1 MNYLEKLEY
10 KKILQILSNYCTTT
24 TAKEQAQNLLPS
36 QNKKEVETM
45 LQETSEAVNIIYRC
59 STPPR
64 VSFQDKETKAAI
76 KNLESYGVLSLKA
89 LLDLAKVLKSAEEW
103 KNYFYQEFINPSDFP
118 ILDDIFSKL
127 YTNAGIVEKI
137 SKSIIDENTL
147 EDTASK
153 NLSSIRRKQRNL
165 EQDIKQKLNGMIH
178 SSQYAKYIQE
188 SLVTIRNDRYVIPVK
203 EEYRSQIKGFIH
215 DVSSTGSTIFIE
227 PIAVFELNNEIS
239 HLKIEES
246 IEIEKILQ
254 ELTKLFYP
262 YIQELTEN
270 IENLTKLDF
279 IFAKARYARD
289 IKAEKPQI
297 NDEKQIILEEARH
310 PLIPKEQA
318 VPISLTLGK
327 EFQTLVITGP
337 NTGGKTVTIKTVGL
351 LTCMA
356 CSGLHIPA
364 KKTSSIYVFDNIF
377 ADIGD
382 DQSIANSLSTFSA
395 HMRHIVDI
403 VNKADSNSLVLL
415 DELGSGTDPIEGQAL
430 AISVLE
436 YLKQKGALIISTTHY
451 EELKKYA
458 LVTQGFENASVEFNV
473 ETLTPTYH
481 LLLGIPGKSNAF
493 AISQKLGLKEEI
505 IKKSKHRIEKNDID
519 FETVIKNIYD
529 SQIEIEEKK
538 KQISENLLEVQKLK
552 EELQTKN
559 TKRIEE
565 EQNIIQNAKI
575 QARNILLDAKE
586 EANEIIKNMQTIKEQ
601 TINTWQMKADQ
612 QEGDSNANRK
622 LNELR
627 NQLNS
632 AIKQNSQDSQNAK
645 TQATESQNLEELQQ
659 KIAKMQPDTKVW
671 SKDLQKEGI
680 VVSHVSKDNQVV
692 VQFGSI
698 KMSLPVANLEIRN
711 KDTNIPQNQTA
722 VSIKTISKTRTA
734 KTEIN
739 VIGLNVEEA
748 IFVVDKFLDDSSL
761 AKLPQVRIVHGK
773 GTGKL
778 RDGIHQFLKK
788 NPHVKSFRL
797 GTFGEGEMG
806 VTVVELR

>member
-1 MNYLEKLEY
+1 MNFLEKLEY

-24 TAKEQAQNLLPS
+24 TAKEKAQNLLPS
-36 QNKKEVETM
+36 QNKKEVENM

-59 STPPR
+59 STPPK
-64 VSFQDKETKAAI
+64 VSFQDQETELTI

-103 KNYFYQEFINPSDFP
+103 KNYFYQEFINPSEFQ
-118 ILDDIFSKL
+118 ILDNIFSKL

-188 SLVTIRNDRYVIPVK
+188 SIVTIRNDRYVIPVK

-270 IENLTKLDF
+270 IEILTKLDF
-279 IFAKARYARD
+279 IFAKAQYARD
-289 IKAEKPQI
+289 IKAEMPQI
-297 NDEKQIILEEARH
+297 NEEKQIILEEARH

-327 EFQTLVITGP
+327 KFQTLVITGP
-337 NTGGKTVTIKTVGL
+337 NTGGKTVTLKTVGL

-403 VNKADSNSLVLL
+403 VNNADSNSLVLL

-458 LVTQGFENASVEFNV
+458 LVTQGFENASVEFDV

-481 LLLGIPGKSNAF
+481 LLIGIPGKSNAF
-493 AISQKLGLKEEI
+493 AISQKLGLKEKI
-505 IKKSKHRIEKNDID
+505 IEKSKQRIEKNDID
-519 FETVIKNIYD
+519 FETLIKNIYD
-529 SQIEIEEKK
+529 SQTEIEEKK
-538 KQISENLLEVQKLK
+538 KQISEDLLEIQKLK
-552 EELQTKN
+552 TELQTKN

-565 EQNIIQNAKI
+565 EKNIIQNAKI

-586 EANEIIKNMQTIKEQ
+586 EANEIIKSMQTIKEQ
-601 TINTWQMKADQ
+601 TINTWHMQDGQHM
-612 QEGDSNANRK
+612 ENSNADRK

-632 AIKQNSQDSQNAK
+632 AIKQNSQNSQNEK
-645 TQATESQNLEELQQ
+645 TQETELQTLEKLQQ
-659 KIAKMQPDTKVW
+659 KIAKIQPNSKIW

-698 KMSLPVANLEIRN
+698 KMSLPLANLEIRDKN
-711 KDTNIPQNQTA
+711 TNTPQNQTT
-722 VSIKTISKTRTA
+722 VSINTISKTRTA

-778 RDGIHQFLKK
+778 RNGIHQFLKK

-806 VTVVELR
+806 VTVVELQ

>member
-1 MNYLEKLEY
+1 MNFLEKLEY
-10 KKILQILSNYCTTT
+10 KKILQILSKYCTTT
-24 TAKEQAQNLLPS
+24 TAKEKAQNLLPS
-36 QNKKEVETM
+36 QNKKEVENM

-64 VSFQDKETKAAI
+64 VSFQDKETELTI

-103 KNYFYQEFINPSDFP
+103 KNYFYQEFINPSEFQ
-118 ILDDIFSKL
+118 ILDNIFSKL

-188 SLVTIRNDRYVIPVK
+188 SIVTIRNDRYVIPVK

-289 IKAEKPQI
+289 IKAEMPQI
-297 NDEKQIILEEARH
+297 NEEKQIILEEARH
-310 PLIPKEQA
+310 PLISKEQA

-327 EFQTLVITGP
+327 KFQTLVITGP
-337 NTGGKTVTIKTVGL
+337 NTGGKTVTLKTVGL

-403 VNKADSNSLVLL
+403 VNNADSNSLVLL

-458 LVTQGFENASVEFNV
+458 LVTQGFENASVEFDV

-481 LLLGIPGKSNAF
+481 LLIGIPGKSNAF

-505 IKKSKHRIEKNDID
+505 IEKSKQRIEKNDID
-519 FETVIKNIYD
+519 FETLIKNIYD
-529 SQIEIEEKK
+529 SQTEIEEKK
-538 KQISENLLEVQKLK
+538 KQISEDLLEVQKLK
-552 EELQTKN
+552 TELQTKN

-565 EQNIIQNAKI
+565 EKNIIQNAKI

-586 EANEIIKNMQTIKEQ
+586 EANEIIKSMQTIKQQ
-601 TINTWQMKADQ
+601 TINTWQMQDGQ
-612 QEGDSNANRK
+612 QKGDNNTNRK

-627 NQLNS
+627 NQLNN
-632 AIKQNSQDSQNAK
+632 AIKQNSQNAK
-645 TQATESQNLEELQQ
+645 TQATESQTLEGLQQ
-659 KIAKMQPDTKVW
+659 KIAKIQPNSKVW

-698 KMSLPVANLEIRN
+698 KMSLALANLEIRDKN
-711 KDTNIPQNQTA
+711 TNTPQNQTT
-722 VSIKTISKTRTA
+722 VSINTISKTRTA

-773 GTGKL
+773 GRGKL
-778 RDGIHQFLKK
+778 RNGIHQFLKK

-806 VTVVELR
+806 VTVVELQ

>member
-1 MNYLEKLEY
+1 MNFLEKLEY

-45 LQETSEAVNIIYRC
+45 LKETSEAVNIIYRC
-59 STPPR
+59 SMPPR

-118 ILDDIFSKL
+118 ILDAIFSKL

-165 EQDIKQKLNGMIH
+165 EQNIKQKLNGMIH

-289 IKAEKPQI
+289 IKAEMPQI

-327 EFQTLVITGP
+327 DFQTLVITGP
-337 NTGGKTVTIKTVGL
+337 NTGGKTVTLKTVGL

-403 VNKADSNSLVLL
+403 VNNADSNSLVLL

-430 AISVLE
+430 AISILE
-436 YLKQKGALIISTTHY
+436 YLKQKGTLTISTTHY

-458 LVTQGFENASVEFNV
+458 LVTQGFENASVEFDV

-505 IKKSKHRIEKNDID
+505 IEKSKQRIEKNDID
-519 FETVIKNIYD
+519 FETLIKNIYD
-529 SQIEIEEKK
+529 SQTEIEEKK
-538 KQISENLLEVQKLK
+538 KQISEDLLEVQKLK
-552 EELQTKN
+552 AELQTKN

-586 EANEIIKNMQTIKEQ
+586 EANEIIKSMQTIKEQ
-601 TINTWQMKADQ
+601 TINTWQMQAEQ
-612 QEGDSNANRK
+612 QAGDSNANRK

-632 AIKQNSQDSQNAK
+632 AIKQNSQNAK
-645 TQATESQNLEELQQ
+645 TQATESQTLEELQQ

-680 VVSHVSKDNQVV
+680 VVSHVSKDDQVV

-698 KMSLPVANLEIRN
+698 KMSLPVENLEICN
-711 KDTNIPQNQTA
+711 KNTNTPQNQTT

-778 RDGIHQFLKK
+778 RNGIHQFLKK

-806 VTVVELR
+806 VTVVELQ

>member
-10 KKILQILSNYCTTT
+10 KKILQILSSYCKTTA
-24 TAKEQAQNLLPS
+24 AKEQAQNLLPS
-36 QNKKEVETM
+36 QDKKEVENM

-59 STPPR
+59 STPPSI
-64 VSFQDKETKAAI
+64 SFQDQETKTNI
-76 KNLESYGVLSLKA
+76 KSLESYGILSLKA
-89 LLDLAKVLKSAEEW
+89 LLNLAQVLKNAEEW
-103 KNYFYQEFINPSDFP
+103 KNYFYQEFINPSEFQK
-118 ILDDIFSKL
+118 LDDIFSKL
-127 YTNAGIVEKI
+127 YTNPGILQKI
-137 SKSIIDENTL
+137 FESIIDENTL

-153 NLSSIRRKQRNL
+153 NLATIRRKQRNM
-165 EQDIKQKLNGMIH
+165 EQDIKQKLNGIIH

-188 SLVTIRNDRYVIPVK
+188 SLVTVRNDRYVIPVK

-227 PIAVFELNNEIS
+227 PIAVFELNNEIN

-262 YIQELTEN
+262 YIQELKEN

-289 IKAEKPQI
+289 IKAEMPQI
-297 NDEKQIILEEARH
+297 NDKKQIILEEARH

-318 VPISLTLGK
+318 VPISLILGK

-337 NTGGKTVTIKTVGL
+337 NTGGKTVTLKTVGL

-403 VNKADSNSLVLL
+403 VNNANSNSLVLL

-430 AISVLE
+430 AISILE

-473 ETLTPTYH
+473 ETLTPTYN

-505 IKKSKHRIEKNDID
+505 IEKSKERIEKNDID
-519 FETVIKNIYD
+519 FETLIKNIYD
-529 SQIEIEEKK
+529 SQTEIEEKK
-538 KQISENLLEVQKLK
+538 KQISKNLQETEKLK
-552 EELQTKN
+552 AELQSKN
-559 TKRIEE
+559 TKRKEE

-586 EANEIIKNMQTIKEQ
+586 EANEIIKSMQKIKEQ
-601 TINTWQMKADQ
+601 TINTWQIQAKEQNIDGNAD
-612 QEGDSNANRK
+612 RK

-632 AIKQNSQDSQNAK
+632 AIKQNSQGTK
-645 TQATESQNLEELQQ
+645 TQETEKQPLEELKQ
-659 KIAKMQPDTKVW
+659 KITKLQPNSRVW

-680 VVSHVSKDNQVV
+680 VTSHVSKDNQVV

-698 KMSLPVANLEIRN
+698 KMSVPIANLEIRDN
-711 KDTNIPQNQTA
+711 DKNTTQTKA
-722 VSIKTISKTRTA
+722 TVSINTISKTRTA
-734 KTEIN
+734 TTEIN

-778 RDGIHQFLKK
+778 RNGIHQFLKK

-806 VTVVELR
+806 VTVVELK

>member
-1 MNYLEKLEY
+1 MNFLEKLEY

-24 TAKEQAQNLLPS
+24 TAKEKAQNLLPS
-36 QNKKEVETM
+36 QNKKEVENM

-64 VSFQDKETKAAI
+64 VSFQDKETELTI

-103 KNYFYQEFINPSDFP
+103 KNYFYQEFINPSEFQ
-118 ILDDIFSKL
+118 ILDNIFSKL

-188 SLVTIRNDRYVIPVK
+188 SIVTIRNDRYVIPVK

-289 IKAEKPQI
+289 IKAEMPQI
-297 NDEKQIILEEARH
+297 NEEKQIILEEARH
-310 PLIPKEQA
+310 PLISKEQA

-327 EFQTLVITGP
+327 KFQTLVITGP
-337 NTGGKTVTIKTVGL
+337 NTGGKTVTLKTVGL

-403 VNKADSNSLVLL
+403 VNNADSNSLVLL

-458 LVTQGFENASVEFNV
+458 LVTQGFENASVEFDV

-481 LLLGIPGKSNAF
+481 LLIGIPGKSDAF

-505 IKKSKHRIEKNDID
+505 IEKSKQRIEKNDID
-519 FETVIKNIYD
+519 FETLIKNIYD
-529 SQIEIEEKK
+529 SQTEIEEKK
-538 KQISENLLEVQKLK
+538 KQISEDLLEVQKLK
-552 EELQTKN
+552 TELQTKN

-565 EQNIIQNAKI
+565 EKNIIQNAKI

-586 EANEIIKNMQTIKEQ
+586 EANEIIKSMQTIKQQ
-601 TINTWQMKADQ
+601 TINTWQMQDGQ
-612 QEGDSNANRK
+612 QKGDNNTNRK

-627 NQLNS
+627 NQLNN
-632 AIKQNSQDSQNAK
+632 AIKQNSQNAK
-645 TQATESQNLEELQQ
+645 TQATESQTLEGLQQ
-659 KIAKMQPDTKVW
+659 KIAKIQPNSKVW

-680 VVSHVSKDNQVV
+680 VLSHVSKDNQVV

-698 KMSLPVANLEIRN
+698 KMSLALANLEIRDKN
-711 KDTNIPQNQTA
+711 TNTPQNQTT
-722 VSIKTISKTRTA
+722 VSINTISKTRTA

-748 IFVVDKFLDDSSL
+748 IYVVDKFLDDSSL

-778 RDGIHQFLKK
+778 RNGIHQFLKK

-806 VTVVELR
+806 VTVVELQ

>member
-24 TAKEQAQNLLPS
+24 TAKEKAQNLLPS

-59 STPPR
+59 STPQKI
-64 VSFQDKETKAAI
+64 SFQDKQIQEAI
-76 KNLESYGVLSLKA
+76 KNLESYGVLSLK
-89 LLDLAKVLKSAEEW
+89 LLLELTKVLKNAEQW
-103 KNYFYQEFINPSDFP
+103 KKYFYQDFINTSEYP
-118 ILDDIFSKL
+118 ILDNIFSKL
-127 YTNAGIVEKI
+127 YTNSGIVEKI

-165 EQDIKQKLNGMIH
+165 EQDIKQKLNEMIH

-203 EEYRSQIKGFIH
+203 EEYRTQIKGFIH

-246 IEIEKILQ
+246 IEIEKIMQ

-270 IENLTKLDF
+270 IKNLTKLDF
-279 IFAKARYARD
+279 IFAKAKYARD
-289 IKAEKPQI
+289 LKAEKPQI

-337 NTGGKTVTIKTVGL
+337 NTGGKTVTLKTVGL

-364 KKTSSIYVFDNIF
+364 NKTSSIYVFENIF

-395 HMRHIVDI
+395 HMRNIVEI
-403 VNKADSNSLVLL
+403 VNNANSNSLILL
-415 DELGSGTDPIEGQAL
+415 DELGSGTDLIEGQAL

-436 YLKQKGALIISTTHY
+436 HLKQKGALIISTTHY

-458 LVTQGFENASVEFNV
+458 LVTQGFENASVEFDV

-481 LLLGIPGKSNAF
+481 LLLGVPGKSNAF

-505 IKKSKHRIEKNDID
+505 IQKSKQRIEKNDID
-519 FETVIKNIYD
+519 FETLIKNIYD
-529 SQIEIEEKK
+529 SQKEIEEKK
-538 KQISENLLEVQKLK
+538 RQISENLEKTEK
-552 EELQTKN
+552 IKAELQIKN

-586 EANEIIKNMQTIKEQ
+586 EANEIIKNMQNIKEQ
-601 TINTWQMKADQ
+601 AINTWQMQAGQQIGDNNAD
-612 QEGDSNANRK
+612 RK

-627 NQLNS
+627 NKLNN
-632 AIKQNSQDSQNAK
+632 AIKEKTSNAK
-645 TQATESQNLEELQQ
+645 TQQTEEQTTEKLQQ
-659 KIAKMQPDTKVW
+659 KIAKIQPNSKVW
-671 SKDLQKEGI
+671 SKDLQKEGV

-698 KMSLPVANLEIRN
+698 KMNLPVENLEIREN
-711 KDTNIPQNQTA
+711 VSNTSNQKTT
-722 VSIKTISKTRTA
+722 VSVKTISKTRTA

-761 AKLPQVRIVHGK
+761 AKLQQVRIVHGK

-778 RDGIHQFLKK
+778 RNGIHQFLKK

-806 VTVVELR
+806 VTVVEIR

>member
-1 MNYLEKLEY
+1 MNFLEKLEY

-24 TAKEQAQNLLPS
+24 TAKEKAQNLLPS
-36 QNKKEVETM
+36 QNKKEVENM

-64 VSFQDKETKAAI
+64 VSFQDKETELTI

-103 KNYFYQEFINPSDFP
+103 KNYFYQEFINPSEFQ
-118 ILDDIFSKL
+118 ILDNIFSKL

-188 SLVTIRNDRYVIPVK
+188 SIVTIRNDRYVIPVK

-289 IKAEKPQI
+289 IKAEMPQI
-297 NDEKQIILEEARH
+297 NEEKQIILEEARH
-310 PLIPKEQA
+310 PLISKEQA

-327 EFQTLVITGP
+327 KFQTLVITGP
-337 NTGGKTVTIKTVGL
+337 NTGGKTVTLKTVGL

-403 VNKADSNSLVLL
+403 VNNADSNSLVLL

-458 LVTQGFENASVEFNV
+458 LVTQGFENASVEFDV

-481 LLLGIPGKSNAF
+481 LLIGIPGKSNAF

-505 IKKSKHRIEKNDID
+505 IEKSKQRIEKNDID
-519 FETVIKNIYD
+519 FETLIKNIYD
-529 SQIEIEEKK
+529 SQTEIEEKK
-538 KQISENLLEVQKLK
+538 KQISEDLLEVQKLK
-552 EELQTKN
+552 TELQTKN

-565 EQNIIQNAKI
+565 EKNIIQNAKI

-586 EANEIIKNMQTIKEQ
+586 EANEIIKSMQTIKQQ
-601 TINTWQMKADQ
+601 TINTWQMQDGQ
-612 QEGDSNANRK
+612 QKGDNNTNRK

-627 NQLNS
+627 NQLNN
-632 AIKQNSQDSQNAK
+632 AIKQNSQNAK
-645 TQATESQNLEELQQ
+645 TQATESQTLEGLQQ
-659 KIAKMQPDTKVW
+659 KIAKIQPNSKVW

-680 VVSHVSKDNQVV
+680 VLSHVSKDNQVV

-698 KMSLPVANLEIRN
+698 KMSLALANLEIRDKN
-711 KDTNIPQNQTA
+711 TNTPQNQTT
-722 VSIKTISKTRTA
+722 VSINTISKTRTA

-748 IFVVDKFLDDSSL
+748 IYVVDKFLDDSSL

-778 RDGIHQFLKK
+778 RNGIHQFLKK

-806 VTVVELR
+806 VTVVELQ

>member
-1 MNYLEKLEY
+1 MNFLEKLEY
-10 KKILQILSNYCTTT
+10 KKILQILSSYCTTA

-36 QNKKEVETM
+36 QNKKEVENM

-59 STPPR
+59 STPPG
-64 VSFQDKETKAAI
+64 VSFQDKETKATI

-89 LLDLAKVLKSAEEW
+89 LLDLAKVLKTAEEW
-103 KNYFYQEFINPSDFP
+103 KNYFYQDFIEPLDFP

-262 YIQELTEN
+262 YIHELTEN

-289 IKAEKPQI
+289 IKAEMPQI
-297 NDEKQIILEEARH
+297 NDKKEIILEEARH

-318 VPISLTLGK
+318 VPISLALGK

-337 NTGGKTVTIKTVGL
+337 NTGGKTVTLKTVGL

-403 VNKADSNSLVLL
+403 VNNADSNSLVLL

-458 LVTQGFENASVEFNV
+458 LVTKGFENASVEFDV

-505 IKKSKHRIEKNDID
+505 IEKSKQRIEKNDID
-519 FETVIKNIYD
+519 FETIIKNIYD

-538 KQISENLLEVQKLK
+538 KQISENLLDVQKLK
-552 EELQTKN
+552 AELQTKN

-586 EANEIIKNMQTIKEQ
+586 EANEIIKSMQTIKEQ
-601 TINTWQMKADQ
+601 TINTWQMQAEQQVEDNKAD
-612 QEGDSNANRK
+612 RK

-632 AIKQNSQDSQNAK
+632 AIKQNSQKAK
-645 TQATESQNLEELQQ
+645 TQEIEEQPLEELQQ
-659 KIAKMQPDTKVW
+659 KITKIQPNSKVW

-692 VQFGSI
+692 VQFGSF

-711 KDTNIPQNQTA
+711 KNTNISQNHTT
-722 VSIKTISKTRTA
+722 VSINTISKTRTA

-778 RDGIHQFLKK
+778 RNGIHQFLKK

-806 VTVVELR
+806 VTVVELQ

>member
-36 QNKKEVETM
+36 QNQKEVETM
-45 LQETSEAVNIIYRC
+45 LQETSEAVNIICRC

-64 VSFQDKETKAAI
+64 VSFLDKETKATI

-103 KNYFYQEFINPSDFP
+103 KNYFYQEFINPSEFP

-178 SSQYAKYIQE
+178 FSQYAKYIQE

-289 IKAEKPQI
+289 IKAEMPQI

-327 EFQTLVITGP
+327 DFQTLVITGP
-337 NTGGKTVTIKTVGL
+337 NTGGKTVTLKTVGL

-364 KKTSSIYVFDNIF
+364 NKTSSIYVFDNIF

-458 LVTQGFENASVEFNV
+458 LVTQGFENASVEFDV

-493 AISQKLGLKEEI
+493 AISKKLGLKEEI
-505 IKKSKHRIEKNDID
+505 IEKSKHRIEKNDID

-538 KQISENLLEVQKLK
+538 KQISEDLLEVQKLK
-552 EELQTKN
+552 AELQTKN

-565 EQNIIQNAKI
+565 EKNIIQNAKI

-711 KDTNIPQNQTA
+711 KDTNIPQNQTV

>member
-10 KKILQILSNYCTTT
+10 KKILQILSNYCTTA

-103 KNYFYQEFINPSDFP
+103 KKYFYQEFINPSDFP
-118 ILDDIFSKL
+118 ILDAIFSKL

-153 NLSSIRRKQRNL
+153 NLSSIRRKQRNI

-289 IKAEKPQI
+289 IKAEMPQI

-327 EFQTLVITGP
+327 DFQTLVITGP
-337 NTGGKTVTIKTVGL
+337 NTGGKTVTLKTVGL

-364 KKTSSIYVFDNIF
+364 NKTSSIYVFDNIF

-382 DQSIANSLSTFSA
+382 DQSIVNSLSTFSA

-403 VNKADSNSLVLL
+403 VNNADSNSLVLL

-430 AISVLE
+430 AISILE

-458 LVTQGFENASVEFNV
+458 LVTQGFENASVEFDV

-505 IKKSKHRIEKNDID
+505 IEKSKQRIEKNDID
-519 FETVIKNIYD
+519 FETLIKNIYD
-529 SQIEIEEKK
+529 SQTEIEEKK
-538 KQISENLLEVQKLK
+538 KQISKELIEVQKLK
-552 EELQTKN
+552 AELQTKN

-601 TINTWQMKADQ
+601 TINTWQMQAEQ
-612 QEGDSNANRK
+612 QAGDSNANRK

-627 NQLNS
+627 NKLNS
-632 AIKQNSQDSQNAK
+632 AIKQNSQNAK
-645 TQATESQNLEELQQ
+645 TQVTESQTLEGLQQ
-659 KIAKMQPDTKVW
+659 KIVKMQPDTKVW
-671 SKDLQKEGI
+671 SKELQKEGI

-698 KMSLPVANLEIRN
+698 KMSLPVANLEIRDNVTN
-711 KDTNIPQNQTA
+711 KQQNQTT

-778 RDGIHQFLKK
+778 RNGIHQFLKK
-788 NPHVKSFRL
+788 NQHVKSFRL

-806 VTVVELR
+806 VTVVELQ

>member
-1 MNYLEKLEY
+1 MNFLEKLEY

-24 TAKEQAQNLLPS
+24 TAKEKAQNLLPS
-36 QNKKEVETM
+36 QNKKEVENM

-64 VSFQDKETKAAI
+64 VSFQDKETELTI

-103 KNYFYQEFINPSDFP
+103 KNYFYQEFINPSEFQ
-118 ILDDIFSKL
+118 ILDNIFSKL

-188 SLVTIRNDRYVIPVK
+188 SIVTIRNDRYVIPVK

-289 IKAEKPQI
+289 IKAEMPQI
-297 NDEKQIILEEARH
+297 NEEKQIILEEARH
-310 PLIPKEQA
+310 PLISKEQA

-327 EFQTLVITGP
+327 KFQTLVITGP
-337 NTGGKTVTIKTVGL
+337 NTGGKTVTLKTVGL

-403 VNKADSNSLVLL
+403 VNNADSNSLVLL

-458 LVTQGFENASVEFNV
+458 LVTQGFENASVEFDV

-481 LLLGIPGKSNAF
+481 LLIGIPGKSNAF

-505 IKKSKHRIEKNDID
+505 IEKSKQRIEKNDID
-519 FETVIKNIYD
+519 FETLIKNIYD
-529 SQIEIEEKK
+529 SQTEIEEKK
-538 KQISENLLEVQKLK
+538 KQISEDLLEVQKLK
-552 EELQTKN
+552 TELQTKN

-565 EQNIIQNAKI
+565 EKNIIQNAKI

-586 EANEIIKNMQTIKEQ
+586 EANEIIKSMQTIKQQ
-601 TINTWQMKADQ
+601 TINTWQMQDGQ
-612 QEGDSNANRK
+612 QKGDNNTNRK

-627 NQLNS
+627 NQLNN
-632 AIKQNSQDSQNAK
+632 AIKQNSQNAK
-645 TQATESQNLEELQQ
+645 TQATESQTLEGLQQ
-659 KIAKMQPDTKVW
+659 KIAKIQPNSKVW

-698 KMSLPVANLEIRN
+698 KMSLALANLEIRDKN
-711 KDTNIPQNQTA
+711 TNTPQNQTT
-722 VSIKTISKTRTA
+722 VSINTISKTRTA

-778 RDGIHQFLKK
+778 RNGIHQFLKK

-806 VTVVELR
+806 VTVVELQ